1 MRSVRIWAARTR
13 GRMARLASG
22 AFLAALFG
30 GREAAATAHGGL
42 PGLTAEAA
50 VSPAPPSDFAERRVF
65 VMGTTFDVTVRL
77 PGRARALAATERAIA
92 EVSRVEELLTTWRE
106 GGPLWRVNAAP
117 AGEDVRLDPELGAV
131 LDAVFEW
138 SGRTRRAFDP
148 TVLPLVRVWDI
159 RGQGRI
165 PPAAELEAARA
176 STGTGHFRLDHS
188 RATIARL
195 DPRAGIDEGAW
206 GKGYAL
212 DRAAERL
219 HEAGAENALLDLGGQ
234 VLALGVEADGR
245 PWTVAIAHPRERQR
259 PVVRLAVPSGH
270 SLSTSGDSE
279 RSLRVG
285 TRSVGHLLDPR
296 TGAPSPDFGSVSVLS
311 PSALLADIL
320 STAYFVLGPD
330 DGLELSAVLRRQG
343 VINEVLFL
351 LDRGGKLQARVSPG
365 FELLVLSVDPGVAAG
380 LSSPSPQ

>member
-1 MRSVRIWAARTR
+1 MRSGRIRVARAR
-13 GRMARLASG
+13 GGMARLASG
-22 AFLAALFG
+22 VALVTLFG
-30 GREAAATAHGGL
+30 GRAAAAPGHGG
-42 PGLTAEAA
+42 PESLTAEAA
-50 VSPAPPSDFAERRVF
+50 TSPAPARDFAERRVL
-65 VMGTTFDVTVRL
+65 VMGTTLDVTVRL
-77 PGRARALAATERAIA
+77 PERARALAASEQAIA

-117 AGEDVRLDPELGAV
+117 AGEEVRLDSELGA
-131 LDAVFEW
+131 LLAAVFAW
-138 SGRTRRAFDP
+138 SARTGHAFDP
-148 TVLPLVRVWDI
+148 TVLPLVRAWNI

-165 PPAAELEAARA
+165 PPVAELVAARA
-176 STGTGHFRLDHS
+176 STGTEHFRLDRS
-188 RATIARL
+188 RATIVRL
-195 DPRAGIDEGAW
+195 DPGAGIDEGAW

-219 HEAGAENALLDLGGQ
+219 HEAGAGNALLDLGGQ

-245 PWTVAIAHPRERQR
+245 PWTVAIAHPRDRRR

-285 TRSVGHLLDPR
+285 TRFVGHLLDPR
-296 TGAPSPDFGSVSVLS
+296 TGAPAPDFGSVSVLS
-311 PSALLADIL
+311 PSAFLADIL

-343 VINEVLFL
+343 VVHEVLFL
-351 LDRGGKLQARVSPG
+351 LDGGGRLQARVSPG
-365 FELLVLSVDPGVAAG
+365 FDALVLSADPSVAAG
-380 LSSPSPQ
+380 LSRPRP